1 MMGERRVQQEALF
14 YEFSLERHVPE
25 THLLRHIDRFVELD
39 GLRRELVPFYSEI
52 GRPSIDPELLIRMLI
67 VGYCFGIRSE
77 RRLCEE
83 VHLNL
88 AYRWFCRLGLNG
100 EVPDHSTF
108 SKNRHGRFRDSD
120 LLRRLFETV
129 LQRCITEG
137 LVGGEGFAVDASL
150 IQADASD
157 RGRVEGAAGLPPGS
171 AGRAVEEY
179 LAVLDDAAFGA
190 ATEVTPK
197 FIAPADP
204 ATRWTAA
211 HRGPAFF
218 AYSNNYL
225 IDVEN
230 AIIVDVEATTAIRQA
245 EMTAAK
251 RMVERSI
258 TRFDL
263 YPERLIGDSAYGSAE
278 MLNWLVHEQGIEPH
292 IPVFDKSQ
300 RTDGTLSRDAFTYDY
315 ERDCYICPAGKELR
329 KRQKIYRVPP
339 PLVDEDGMMRH
350 RRSRPQKYF
359 NTDYFNRIGQHQ
371 PHGHARD
378 YWRRVVRGPRRGS
391 PPDVRSVLRSQAEP
405 GTGVA
410 GADNAKGL
418 RGVRQRQPCRR
429 AARALGEVSRPRIP
443 HARQTRVVAPGGTHR
458 RLSQG
463 QRRHLPRQGQPQP
476 AASRAM
482 AAGHGLGCDRRARPA
497 DKAPGY

>member
-1 MMGERRVQQEALF
+1 MMGERRVRQDALF
-14 YEFSLERHVPE
+14 YGFSLEGHVPE
-25 THLLRHIDRFVELD
+25 RHLLRLIDRFVELD
-39 GLRRELVPFYSEI
+39 RLRQELAPFYSQK

-88 AYRWFCRLGLNG
+88 AYRWFCGLGLDG

-129 LQRCITEG
+129 LQRCIDEG

-157 RGRVEGAAGLPPGS
+157 RTRVEGAAGLPSGA

-179 LAVLDDAAFGA
+179 LAMLDDAAFGA
-190 ATEVTPK
+190 ASEMTPK

-218 AYSNNYL
+218 AYSTNYL
-225 IDVEN
+225 IDVDN

-245 EMTAAK
+245 EVTAAK
-251 RMVERSI
+251 RMIERSLEC
-258 TRFDL
+258 FDL
-263 YPERLIGDSAYGSAE
+263 SPAKLIGDTAYGSAE

-300 RTDGTLSRDAFTYDY
+300 RSDGTFSRDDFAYDRK
-315 ERDCYICPAGKELR
+315 RDCYICPAGKELR
-329 KRQKIYRVPP
+329 KRQKIYRVPR
-339 PLVDEDGMMRH
+339 PLVDEDGMMRY
-350 RRSRPQKYF
+350 RASKLDCESCSLKPQCCPNAPARKIPRS
-359 NTDYFNRIGQHQ
+359 IHEG
-371 PHGHARD
+371 ARD
-378 YWRRVVRGPRRGS
+378 MARDIAATEAYVTSRRERKKVEMLFAHLKRILKLDR
-391 PPDVRSVLRSQAEP
+391 LR
-405 GTGVA
+405 
-410 GADNAKGL
+410 
-418 RGVRQRQPCRR
+418 
-429 AARALGEVSRPRIP
+429 
-443 HARQTRVVAPGGTHR
+443 
-458 RLSQG
+458 
-463 QRRHLPRQGQPQP
+463 
-476 AASRAM
+476 
-482 AAGHGLGCDRRARPA
+482 
-497 DKAPGY
+497 